1 MYCTNVKE
9 AWYILS
15 LTTKLKENN
24 IKNWWSSFEKLWPQ
38 KCTGTMSWKRYR
50 CCIIAQRIKW
60 QGLKST
66 SRWNKSELCHHGRQ
80 SRLHS
85 YVEVSHVIMWL
96 YFTIFCSQFSIILI
110 LPVVGSFFS
119 THTQNSWLPKP
130 FCRPW
135 PLHVEGCY
143 IHFHNIILH

>member
-1 MYCTNVKE
+1 MYCTNVEE
-9 AWYILS
+9 ACYILS

-38 KCTGTMSWKRYR
+38 KCTGTLSWKRYR

-66 SRWNKSELCHHGRQ
+66 SRWNKSELCHQGRH
-80 SRLHS
+80 SHIHS
-85 YVEVSHVIMWL
+85 YVDASYVIASCGSTL
-96 YFTIFCSQFSIILI
+96 QFSIIW
-110 LPVVGSFFS
+110 PVVGSLLS
-119 THTQNSWLPKP
+119 THAQNSWLPKH

-135 PLHVEGCY
+135 SLHVEGCY